1 MRAKVLGVPSPLAV
15 GFEITHRCNLRCS
28 YCDRNRRLSHEMSLG
43 EILEALGGLRR
54 LGMCA
59 LSLDGGEPLVHEDI
73 DTVVRWLSDHG
84 VLLRINTNGV
94 LIGRHTDAIRHMS
107 KVKISLDGPPS
118 VHDAVRGQGSFWRAV
133 RGALMA
139 RDLGCK
145 VEFTCVVGPH
155 NLGHVDDLLGIAQRL
170 GLEVVFQPLRGSLV
184 RSATREPTPLDDRI
198 RDLFRRIEAFKTAG
212 APVGNRW
219 SSLKHFRGW
228 PDDTPLPCAAGWINA
243 TLDPEGNLFA
253 CAQTDRTGIKN
264 NVIELGAEEAFRRLC
279 RSGCRQCWCARV
291 VEENYAWGCR
301 ADAFLPPRA
310 AAGGAS

>member
-1 MRAKVLGVPSPLAV
+1 
-15 GFEITHRCNLRCS
+15 
-28 YCDRNRRLSHEMSLG
+28 MSLG
-43 EILEALGGLRR
+43 EILEALAGLRR

-59 LSLDGGEPLVHEDI
+59 VSLDGGEPLIHEDI
-73 DTVVRWLSDHG
+73 DAVVRWLSERG

-94 LIGRHTDAIRHMS
+94 LIGRHTETIRHMS

-133 RGALMA
+133 RGAQIA
-139 RDLGCK
+139 RELGCN

-155 NLGHVDDLLGIAQRL
+155 NVDRVDDLLGIAQRL
-170 GLEVVFQPLRGSLV
+170 GAPVVFQPLRWSLIDGPRTLPAECGSRV
-184 RSATREPTPLDDRI
+184 RQ
-198 RDLFRRIEAFKTAG
+198 AFLRLEELKRAG

-219 SSLKHFRGW
+219 SSLKHFRRW
-228 PDDTPLPCAAGWINA
+228 PDDEPLPCAAGWINA

-253 CAQTDRTGIKN
+253 CAQTDRSGVKN

-279 RSGCRQCWCARV
+279 RAGCRQCWCARV

-301 ADAFLPPRA
+301 ADAFLPPIA
-310 AAGGAS
+310 AAGGAR